1 MTVPLDSDFHLPAA
15 LRRRLQTSNYKP
27 LALEIKPLGCE
38 PGSRYVLDW
47 QRELRTHDENGE
59 VSIAPRMALRW
70 ITVRKVIRR
79 VDGWLLMFD
88 VTDNRNPSL
97 MLKRGGGYTTD
108 PLHALDRE
116 SAVLEPAD
124 FDRYA
129 LEARMTRV
137 KQSEE
142 RAVDERRRQER
153 RMRERLRAI
162 LDGLNPQAQTI
173 LLARLD
179 VILREYE
186 DVAEAA

>member
-1 MTVPLDSDFHLPAA
+1 MTPTGSDFHLPAD

-116 SAVLEPAD
+116 SADLEPID
-124 FDRYA
+124 LERYA
-129 LEARMTRV
+129 TEARAARADQ
-137 KQSEE
+137 KE
-142 RAVDERRRQER
+142 REAEDARRQER
-153 RMRERLRAI
+153 ALRARLRDR
-162 LDGLNPQAQTI
+162 LRGLSPDSQVV
-173 LLARLD
+173 LLARIERL
-179 VILREYE
+179 IGETE
-186 DVAEAA
+186 QEAA

>member
-1 MTVPLDSDFHLPAA
+1 MTPVDSDFHLPAD

-27 LALEIKPLGCE
+27 LALDIKPLGCE

-116 SAVLEPAD
+116 AADLEPIDLERYATEARAARAD
-124 FDRYA
+124 AKEREFQDRY
-129 LEARMTRV
+129 
-137 KQSEE
+137 
-142 RAVDERRRQER
+142 RQER
-153 RMRERLRAI
+153 AIRERLRNVLSD
-162 LDGLNPQAQTI
+162 LDPTARVF
-173 LLARLD
+173 LLGRIERMID
-179 VILREYE
+179 
-186 DVAEAA
+186 EASEGKAA